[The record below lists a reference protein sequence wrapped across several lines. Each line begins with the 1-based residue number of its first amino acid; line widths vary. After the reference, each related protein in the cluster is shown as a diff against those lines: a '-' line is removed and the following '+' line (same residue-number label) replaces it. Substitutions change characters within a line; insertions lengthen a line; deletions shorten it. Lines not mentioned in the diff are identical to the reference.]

1 MKKKEKP
8 LYEVRIVMTKD
19 GLKTMKKLR
28 RKKSKYQKLDEDNF
42 LQAEMIRQRRAKILK
57 SARAIW

>member
-8 LYEVRIVMTKD
+8 SYEVRIIMTKD
-19 GLKTMKKLR
+19 GFKAMKRPR
-28 RKKSKYQKLDEDNF
+28 RKKSKYQKLDDNNF

-57 SARAIW
+57 GARVLW

>member
-8 LYEVRIVMTKD
+8 SYEVRIIMTKD
-19 GLKTMKKLR
+19 GFKATKRPR
-28 RKKSKYQKLDEDNF
+28 RKKSKYQKLDDNNF

>member
-1 MKKKEKP
+1 MKKKKKSS
-8 LYEVRIVMTKD
+8 YEVRIVMTKD
-19 GLKTMKKLR
+19 GFKAMKRPR
-28 RKKSKYQKLDEDNF
+28 RKKSKYQKLDENNF